1 MDVNTAMVIV
11 LGMILLFGIAVIWL
25 VFYYEEKHED

>member
-25 VFYYEEKHED
+25 VFYYGEKHED